1 MYHRIA
7 APRLDPWGLA
17 VHPDHFEAHIRILS
31 RRRSPMSMSELVRR
45 LDHGTLPND
54 AVAITF
60 DDGYVDN
67 LRQARPRL
75 VAAGA
80 PATLFLMAG
89 AIGQPTEFWWDEIA
103 RGILGRREALDCE
116 ITVGRE
122 PCRIAF
128 AALDASSDSRS
139 DWRAWEK
146 PRSEREIMYLA
157 LWRRLKAATAIDRE
171 AALSRW
177 REASRTPP
185 PSADDLPMSETDVA
199 AIGGDGLFE
208 IGGHTLTHPVL
219 PLLEP
224 TERRREILE
233 GKHVCERLVNRS
245 VTGFAYPHGAMD
257 ADSRAA
263 VQECGFGW
271 ACSTEPYSVSPAAFD
286 RYALPRIFVLDWDG
300 PDFEDALAAASAQ
313 EFGASGSS
321 RESPGADRAEVLS

>member
-31 RRRSPMSMSELVRR
+31 RRRRPMAMFEFVQR
-45 LDHGTLPND
+45 LDRGTLPND

-67 LRQARPRL
+67 LRQAKPRL
-75 VAAGA
+75 AAAGL

-116 ITVGRE
+116 ITVGPE
-122 PCRIAF
+122 SCRIAF
-128 AALDASSDSRS
+128 AALDASAGSRS
-139 DWRAWEK
+139 DWRAGEE

-157 LWRRLKAATAIDRE
+157 LWRRFRAATAIDRE

-185 PSADDLPMSETDVA
+185 PSPDDLPMSETDVA

-219 PLLEP
+219 PLLDP

-233 GKHVCERLVNRS
+233 GKQVCERLVNRS

-257 ADSRAA
+257 PDSRAA
-263 VQECGFGW
+263 VQECGFRW
-271 ACSTEPYSVSPAAFD
+271 ACSTESSCVSPAGFD

-300 PDFEDALAAASAQ
+300 AEFERALAEASAHQ
-313 EFGASGSS
+313 PSVSGSS
-321 RESPGADRAEVLS
+321 RESRSADRTEVLS

>member
-1 MYHRIA
+1 M
-7 APRLDPWGLA
+7 P
-17 VHPDHFEAHIRILS
+17 
-31 RRRSPMSMSELVRR
+31 MSELVQR
-45 LDHGTLPND
+45 LDRGTLPND

-67 LRQARPRL
+67 LREAKPRL
-75 VAAGA
+75 VAAGF

-89 AIGQPTEFWWDEIA
+89 AVGQPTEFWWDEIA

-116 ITVGRE
+116 ITVSRE

-128 AALDASSDSRS
+128 AALDASADSGS
-139 DWRAWEK
+139 DWRAWEE

-157 LWRRLKAATAIDRE
+157 LWRRLRAATAIDRE

-177 REASRTPP
+177 REASGTPP

-219 PLLEP
+219 PLLDP

-233 GKHVCERLVNRS
+233 GKQVCERLVNRP

-257 ADSRAA
+257 SDSRAA
-263 VQECGFGW
+263 VQECGFRW
-271 ACSTEPYSVSPAAFD
+271 ACSTESTCVSPVGFD

-300 PDFEDALAAASAQ
+300 PEFERALAAASAHQ
-313 EFGASGSS
+313 PGVSGSISAS
-321 RESPGADRAEVLS
+321 RSADHAEVLS